1 MGIETISLII
11 IAAMLFL
18 MACGVPLVYTTL
30 SIAIACTMYHFY
42 GVTGDAFMGL
52 PLVASRVGG
61 FVTEYVF
68 VAVPLFVMMAS
79 ILEKSGVAKDLYDAM
94 FLISGRL
101 RGGVA
106 VQTTLVAV
114 VMAAMTG
121 IIGGEIVLLG
131 LLALPQMIRLG
142 YDKKLAM
149 GTICAGGSLGTL
161 IPPSVVLIV
170 YGLVANVS
178 ISKLFL
184 AGAIPGLMLATLY
197 ITYIIIRCWLQPSL
211 APSAAGYADTIER
224 SEKIRLIK
232 GLILPIG
239 VIVWVLG
246 SIYGGIASVTEAAA
260 VGVVGAIASAIVR
273 KEFSFAMLR
282 DALFQTMRTVGM
294 LIWLSFGANALVGIY
309 NIMGGTAYM
318 QELFTTLPVAPIFVI
333 LMMMGL
339 LIVMGTFMDWIG
351 ICLLTMPIFVPTIIA
366 LGYDPV
372 WFGIL
377 FTMNMQV
384 SYLSPPF
391 GPACFYLKTVAPPEI
406 TLNQI
411 FMSMWPFIGL
421 QLIGLAVVLFYPET
435 ALWLTQFI

>member
-1 MGIETISLII
+1 
-11 IAAMLFL
+11 
-18 MACGVPLVYTTL
+18 MAQ
-30 SIAIACTMYHFY
+30 
-42 GVTGDAFMGL
+42 
-52 PLVASRVGG
+52 
-61 FVTEYVF
+61 
-68 VAVPLFVMMAS
+68 
-79 ILEKSGVAKDLYDAM
+79 DLYDAM

-131 LLALPQMIRLG
+131 LLALPQMMRLG
-142 YDKKLAM
+142 YDQKLAT

-178 ISKLFL
+178 IGKLFL
-184 AGAIPGLMLATLY
+184 AGAIPGLMLASLY
-197 ITYIIIRCWLQPSL
+197 IFYIIIRCYFQPSL
-211 APSAAGYADTIER
+211 APSAAGYADTIDR
-224 SEKIRLIK
+224 AEKLRLIK

-260 VGVVGAIASAIVR
+260 VGVVGAIASAVFR
-273 KEFSFAMLR
+273 KEFSFPMLR

-318 QELFTTLPVAPIFVI
+318 Q
-333 LMMMGL
+333 
-339 LIVMGTFMDWIG
+339 
-351 ICLLTMPIFVPTIIA
+351 
-366 LGYDPV
+366 
-372 WFGIL
+372 
-377 FTMNMQV
+377 
-384 SYLSPPF
+384 
-391 GPACFYLKTVAPPEI
+391 
-406 TLNQI
+406 
-411 FMSMWPFIGL
+411 
-421 QLIGLAVVLFYPET
+421 
-435 ALWLTQFI
+435 

>member
-1 MGIETISLII
+1 MNIEIISII
-11 IAAMLFL
+11 ILVGMVVL
-18 MACGVPLVYTTL
+18 MALGVPLVYTTL
-30 SIAIACTMYHFY
+30 TIAIGCTIYHFE
-42 GVTGDAFMGL
+42 GLKGL

-68 VAVPLFVMMAS
+68 VSVPLFVMMAS
-79 ILEKSGVAKDLYDAM
+79 ILEKSGVAKDLYNAM
-94 FLISGRL
+94 FLLSGKL

-114 VMAAMTG
+114 FMAAMTG
-121 IIGGEIVLLG
+121 IIGGEIILLG
-131 LLALPQMIRLG
+131 LLALPQMLRLG
-142 YDKKLAM
+142 YEKKLAI

-178 ISKLFL
+178 IGKLFL
-184 AGAIPGLMLATLY
+184 AGVIPGLLLASLY
-197 ITYIIIRCWLQPSL
+197 MGYIIIRCWIQPEL
-211 APSAAGYADTIER
+211 APLAEEFANRISRT
-224 SEKIRLIK
+224 EKIRLLK
-232 GLILPIG
+232 GLILPLS

-260 VGVVGAIASAIVR
+260 VGVFGAIISSIIR
-273 KEFSFAMLR
+273 KEFSMKMVR
-282 DALFQTMRTVGM
+282 DSAFQTMTTVGM
-294 LIWLSFGANALVGIY
+294 LIWLTFGANALVGIY

-318 QELFTTLPVAPIFVI
+318 HTMLTGLPYDPIFIVLI
-333 LMMMGL
+333 MMGI

-351 ICLLTMPIFVPTIIA
+351 ICLLTMPIFVPVVID
-366 LGYDPV
+366 LGYNPI

-377 FTMNMQV
+377 FTLNMQL

-391 GPACFYLKTVAPPEI
+391 GPACFYLKTVAPKEI

-411 FMSMWPFIGL
+411 FNAMWPFLGL
-421 QLIGLAVVLFYPET
+421 QLIGLILVLSFPEI
-435 ALWLTQFI
+435 ALWLTSYI

>member
-1 MGIETISLII
+1 
-11 IAAMLFL
+11 
-18 MACGVPLVYTTL
+18 
-30 SIAIACTMYHFY
+30 
-42 GVTGDAFMGL
+42 MGL

-131 LLALPQMIRLG
+131 LLALPQMMRLG
-142 YDKKLAM
+142 YDQKLAT

-178 ISKLFL
+178 IGKLFL
-184 AGAIPGLMLATLY
+184 AGAIPGLMLASLY
-197 ITYIIIRCWLQPSL
+197 IFYIIIRCYFQPSL
-211 APSAAGYADTIER
+211 APSAAGYADTIDR
-224 SEKIRLIK
+224 AEKIRLIK

-260 VGVVGAIASAIVR
+260 VGVVGAIASAVFR
-273 KEFSFAMLR
+273 KEFSFPMLR

-318 QELFTTLPVAPIFVI
+318 QELFTSLPVAPIVVI
-333 LMMMGL
+333 LLMMGL
-339 LIVMGTFMDWIG
+339 LIIMGTFMDWIG
-351 ICLLTMPIFVPTIIA
+351 ICLLTMPIFVPTIVA

-411 FMSMWPFIGL
+411 FMGMWPFIGL
-421 QLIGLAVVLFYPET
+421 QLIGLAVVLIYPET

>member
-1 MGIETISLII
+1 
-11 IAAMLFL
+11 
-18 MACGVPLVYTTL
+18 MAQ
-30 SIAIACTMYHFY
+30 
-42 GVTGDAFMGL
+42 
-52 PLVASRVGG
+52 
-61 FVTEYVF
+61 
-68 VAVPLFVMMAS
+68 
-79 ILEKSGVAKDLYDAM
+79 DLYDAM

-131 LLALPQMIRLG
+131 LLALPQMMRLG
-142 YDKKLAM
+142 YDQKLAT

-178 ISKLFL
+178 IGKLFL
-184 AGAIPGLMLATLY
+184 AGAIPGLMLASLY
-197 ITYIIIRCWLQPSL
+197 IFYIIIRCYFQPSL
-211 APSAAGYADTIER
+211 APSAAGYADTIDR
-224 SEKIRLIK
+224 AEKIRLIK

-260 VGVVGAIASAIVR
+260 VGVVGAIASAVFR
-273 KEFSFAMLR
+273 KEFSFPMLR

-318 QELFTTLPVAPIFVI
+318 QELFTTLPVAPIVVI

-339 LIVMGTFMDWIG
+339 LIIMGTFMDWIG
-351 ICLLTMPIFVPTIIA
+351 ICLLTMPIFVPTIVA

-411 FMSMWPFIGL
+411 FMGMWPFMD
-421 QLIGLAVVLFYPET
+421 FS
-435 ALWLTQFI
+435 

>member
-1 MGIETISLII
+1 
-11 IAAMLFL
+11 
-18 MACGVPLVYTTL
+18 
-30 SIAIACTMYHFY
+30 
-42 GVTGDAFMGL
+42 MGL

-79 ILEKSGVAKDLYDAM
+79 ILEKSGVAQDLYDAM

-131 LLALPQMIRLG
+131 LLALPQMMRLG
-142 YDKKLAM
+142 YDQKLAT

-178 ISKLFL
+178 IGKLFL
-184 AGAIPGLMLATLY
+184 AGAIPGLMLASLY
-197 ITYIIIRCWLQPSL
+197 IFYIIIRCYFQPSL
-211 APSAAGYADTIER
+211 APSAAGYADTIDR
-224 SEKIRLIK
+224 AEKIRLIK

-260 VGVVGAIASAIVR
+260 VGVVGAIASAVFR
-273 KEFSFAMLR
+273 KEFSFEMLR

-318 QELFTTLPVAPIFVI
+318 QELFTTLPVAPIVVI
-333 LMMMGL
+333 LLMMGL
-339 LIVMGTFMDWIG
+339 LIIMGTFMDWIG
-351 ICLLTMPIFVPTIIA
+351 ICLLTMPIFVPTIVA

-411 FMSMWPFIGL
+411 FMGMWPFIGL
-421 QLIGLAVVLFYPET
+421 QLIGLAVVLIYPET

>member
-11 IAAMLFL
+11 IATMLFL

-42 GVTGDAFMGL
+42 GGSGDPFMGL

-79 ILEKSGVAKDLYDAM
+79 ILEKSGVAQDLYDAM

-131 LLALPQMIRLG
+131 LLALPQMMRLG
-142 YDKKLAM
+142 YDQKLAT

-178 ISKLFL
+178 IGKLFL
-184 AGAIPGLMLATLY
+184 AGAIPGLMLASLY
-197 ITYIIIRCWLQPSL
+197 IFYIIIRCYFQPSL
-211 APSAAGYADTIER
+211 APSAAGYADTIDR
-224 SEKIRLIK
+224 AEKIRLIK

-260 VGVVGAIASAIVR
+260 VGVVGAIASAVFR
-273 KEFSFAMLR
+273 KEFSFPMLR

-318 QELFTTLPVAPIFVI
+318 QELFTTLPVAPIVVI

-339 LIVMGTFMDWIG
+339 LIIMGTFMDWIG
-351 ICLLTMPIFVPTIIA
+351 ICLLTMPIFVPTIVA

-411 FMSMWPFIGL
+411 FMGMWPFIGL
-421 QLIGLAVVLFYPET
+421 QLIGLAVVLIYPET

>member
-1 MGIETISLII
+1 M
-11 IAAMLFL
+11 
-18 MACGVPLVYTTL
+18 
-30 SIAIACTMYHFY
+30 
-42 GVTGDAFMGL
+42 
-52 PLVASRVGG
+52 
-61 FVTEYVF
+61 
-68 VAVPLFVMMAS
+68 
-79 ILEKSGVAKDLYDAM
+79 
-94 FLISGRL
+94 
-101 RGGVA
+101 
-106 VQTTLVAV
+106 
-114 VMAAMTG
+114 
-121 IIGGEIVLLG
+121 
-131 LLALPQMIRLG
+131 
-142 YDKKLAM
+142 
-149 GTICAGGSLGTL
+149 
-161 IPPSVVLIV
+161 
-170 YGLVANVS
+170 
-178 ISKLFL
+178 
-184 AGAIPGLMLATLY
+184 
-197 ITYIIIRCWLQPSL
+197 
-211 APSAAGYADTIER
+211 
-224 SEKIRLIK
+224 
-232 GLILPIG
+232 
-239 VIVWVLG
+239 
-246 SIYGGIASVTEAAA
+246 
-260 VGVVGAIASAIVR
+260 VGAIASAIVR

-421 QLIGLAVVLFYPET
+421 QLIGLAVVLLYPET